1 MGNWQRKLGTA
12 IVLFLTVVFARPAA
26 AGPVDGAAAALN
38 RCSWERSC
46 TFDISTPMGGHSM
59 NSNPGGKARAKGEV
73 IIPVKNTIIVSPT
86 LIKDFCNAAGTGD
99 GLGAY
104 LRIWVELEVIGGYW
118 LTSASSMSDD
128 NGCNNSNYTGPGRR
142 YDLPRNLIRAR
153 VQIAECDQTGTG
165 FTCYDKV
172 NSVWMYPSATA

>member
-1 MGNWQRKLGTA
+1 MFNGRRGWGTTA
-12 IVLFLTVVFARPAA
+12 ALLLVLAFARPATATPA
-26 AGPVDGAAAALN
+26 AGPAAALN

-59 NSNPGGKARAKGEV
+59 NSHPGGKARAKGEV
-73 IIPVKNTIIVSPT
+73 IIPVKKGIIVSPT

-118 LTSASSMSDD
+118 LTSASSMADD
-128 NGCNNSNYTGPGRR
+128 NGCGNSNYTGPGRR

-153 VQIAECDQTGTG
+153 VQIAECDKSGAG

-172 NSVWMYPSATA
+172 NSAWMYPSPTA